1 MKAKEIEKQLTSDGS
16 DLKPRQGKKRRKTS
30 KRKRNYTKIVRPKPK
45 SQANIIEADASE
57 KDITIPEEHEQN
69 VVFKPNDGPQT
80 DFLASNEK
88 EVLYGGAAGGGKSYA
103 LLADVLRFC
112 NHPHHSGL
120 ILRRTNDE
128 LRELVLKSQELYP
141 QVFPG
146 AKWSERKALW
156 TFPSG
161 ARIWMT
167 YLEQDKDVL
176 RYQGQSFTWIGVDE
190 LTQYASPY
198 AWNYLRSRLRTV
210 DADLPTYM
218 RGTTNPGGPGHLW
231 VKKMFIDPSPFNT
244 SFWATD
250 IENNEVLRYPK
261 GHDLEAKPL
270 FKRRF
275 IPAQLTDNPYLSRTG
290 EYEANLLSLPEV
302 QRKQLLEGSWDIAE
316 GAAFSEFNRDIHVV
330 EPYEIP
336 SSWRKFRTCDY
347 GYSSWSACLWV
358 AVRPDNKLIVYRE
371 LYTKKKTADELAD
384 MILQIEHEADEK
396 IWYGILD
403 SSCWHNRG
411 QIGPS
416 IAETMIL
423 RGCRWRPS
431 DRSKGSRVAGKNE
444 LHRLLKVNEETNEAG
459 IDFFKNC
466 IKLISEIPQIPL
478 SKSNPEDVDTK
489 VDYDHGYD
497 ALRYGIMSR
506 PTPRGLYDFSETS
519 WKKPWKPADQVFGY

>member
-1 MKAKEIEKQLTSDGS
+1 MKKENKQLNLDGNEPKPRRGQKRKKISSQKQKLTVAKKAKKAAKIKLAHAEKKIETITEEISEE
-16 DLKPRQGKKRRKTS
+16 
-30 KRKRNYTKIVRPKPK
+30 RP
-45 SQANIIEADASE
+45 II
-57 KDITIPEEHEQN
+57 
-69 VVFKPNDGPQT
+69 FKPNKGPQT
-80 DFLASNEK
+80 EFLAASER

-146 AKWSERKALW
+146 AKWSERKSLW

-250 IENNEVLRYPK
+250 IENNEVLKYPK
-261 GHDLEAKPL
+261 GHALEDKPL

-275 IPAQLTDNPYLSRTG
+275 IPAKLTDNPYLSRTG

-411 QIGPS
+411 QVGPS

-444 LHRLLKVNEETNEAG
+444 LHRLLRVDEETKESG

>member
-167 YLEQDKDVL
+167 YLEQDKDVI

-231 VKKMFIDPSPFNT
+231 VKKMFIDP
-244 SFWATD
+244 
-250 IENNEVLRYPK
+250 
-261 GHDLEAKPL
+261 
-270 FKRRF
+270 
-275 IPAQLTDNPYLSRTG
+275 
-290 EYEANLLSLPEV
+290 
-302 QRKQLLEGSWDIAE
+302 
-316 GAAFSEFNRDIHVV
+316 
-330 EPYEIP
+330 
-336 SSWRKFRTCDY
+336 
-347 GYSSWSACLWV
+347 
-358 AVRPDNKLIVYRE
+358 
-371 LYTKKKTADELAD
+371 
-384 MILQIEHEADEK
+384 
-396 IWYGILD
+396 
-403 SSCWHNRG
+403 
-411 QIGPS
+411 
-416 IAETMIL
+416 
-423 RGCRWRPS
+423 
-431 DRSKGSRVAGKNE
+431 
-444 LHRLLKVNEETNEAG
+444 
-459 IDFFKNC
+459 
-466 IKLISEIPQIPL
+466 
-478 SKSNPEDVDTK
+478 
-489 VDYDHGYD
+489 
-497 ALRYGIMSR
+497 
-506 PTPRGLYDFSETS
+506 
-519 WKKPWKPADQVFGY
+519 